1 MTENDLP
8 KEGLEEERDSAD
20 FQADDSINDAT
31 LLVCLADDE
40 AHSTGARPDLP
51 VKDLR
56 ARILQVEG
64 GRKYEVR
71 RLVAKGGMGLVYEAS
86 DINCD
91 RTVALKV
98 LMTDERN
105 EQESKRRFV
114 TEARITSRLE
124 HPNIVP
130 IHELGKDTEGN
141 VFYSMKYVRG
151 VTLGDVLN
159 DIRRGRGDVAQQ
171 YPLGRLLTIFQKTCD
186 AVAFAHSHGV
196 VHRDLKPGN
205 IMIGNYGEVLVLD
218 WGLARLIE
226 PGARDTVAEEEIKS
240 PAPSTASANTEKL
253 ALHEQVEK
261 RVLDTIRVETTS
273 TGLKTISG
281 TVLGTP
287 GFMAPEQVRRDGVID
302 SRTDIY
308 ALGAILYS
316 ILTLRAPIRERK
328 DIPELLRMILEGNI
342 MPPADYGESDDAW
355 TLQHCP
361 DGKIPTVLS
370 DITMKAMALN
380 PTDRYPS
387 VKDLQQEIEDYQ
399 NGLVWHVVIDDDF
412 TSVDSLHRWEPM
424 GCQCEIADGELR
436 MYGGELQ
443 MLLLKRD
450 LPGDVRIDFECRQE
464 GTYMND
470 LACLMSAIRSVN
482 AWETSISGY
491 AFKYGAYTNTMNVL
505 TKLDR
510 RIWSSPDSPL
520 TPGRRYKVR
529 AERVGNR
536 LRMWVDG
543 KEIFTVTDPE
553 PLAGSNRTVVG
564 LLGWIAD
571 TRFSHVTVY
580 SLGTPWKSDILDIAE
595 RHLQKGHYATAMDLF
610 QEVIQSFP
618 DAQRLER
625 AEKGFTLARTRD
637 HMEKNLPVWQ
647 SKLAKSWPSLAF
659 TLKMENEGLTLEIPN
674 AGITDLSPLK
684 GIPLT
689 SLSCWGNRI
698 RKLDPLH
705 GMPLTV
711 LNCAGN
717 PISTLDPLRGLP
729 LNILR
734 CEACGLGTIEPLRG
748 APLTVL
754 NCSENELGSDGLE
767 PLRGMRLTWL
777 ACMCTGVKSLGPLV
791 GMPLTWLFCD
801 GNQIDN
807 LDSLREIPLTEIS
820 CRGNRIVNLEP
831 LQGGRLNILRA
842 DDNLIA
848 SLEPLRGLPLTTFSC
863 CWNRI
868 TSLEPLKGMSVSCLL
883 CGGNQLKDIGSFIK
897 NPSKVFFF
905 DCDTIPVKELEWIRQ
920 TWSRDVRF
928 SPYVRDIE
936 VLLALRRLDAERLR
950 ELASQFQGHRY
961 LFVPKFVT
969 WPDAKQICESLGGHL
984 VSITSIEEN
993 EFVASLFPLGG
1004 SWFWIGLMVG
1014 KEKQEWITGE
1024 PIEFRTFVNVLQEQ
1038 TPGPRVFSG
1047 RNWCFDVVTDA
1058 HNCFMIEW
1066 DS

>member
-1 MTENDLP
+1 MTEKNLP
-8 KEGLEEERDSAD
+8 GKGAGEENESVD
-20 FQADDSINDAT
+20 FQMDDSINDAT
-31 LLVCLADDE
+31 LLVCLADDD
-40 AHSTGARPDLP
+40 TPNGGAGSDVP
-51 VKDLR
+51 VQDLR
-56 ARILQVEG
+56 SRILQVEG

-98 LMTDERN
+98 LMADQKN

-114 TEARITSRLE
+114 SEARITSRLE

-159 DIRRGRGDVAQQ
+159 DIRRGRSDVIQQ

-205 IMIGNYGEVLVLD
+205 IMIGKYGEVLVLD

-226 PGARDTVAEEEIKS
+226 PSARDTVSEE
-240 PAPSTASANTEKL
+240 PAPVPGPAPVGAAEKL
-253 ALHEQVEK
+253 ALHDQVEK
-261 RVLDTIRVETTS
+261 RILDTIRVETS
-273 TGLKTISG
+273 SAGLKTISG

-316 ILTLRAPIRERK
+316 ILTLRAPIRERQ
-328 DIPELLRMILEGNI
+328 DIPRLLQMILEGNI
-342 MPPADYGESDDAW
+342 TSPAEYGESDEAW

-361 DGKIPTVLS
+361 DGRVPAVLS

-380 PTDRYPS
+380 PADRYLS
-387 VKDLQQEIEDYQ
+387 VKDFQQEIEDYQ
-399 NGLVWHVVIDDDF
+399 NGLVWHVVIDEDF
-412 TSVDSLHRWEPM
+412 SSVDALQRWEPM
-424 GCQCEIADGELR
+424 GCRCEIADGELR

-443 MLLLKRD
+443 MILLKRD
-450 LPGDVRIDFECRQE
+450 LPGDVRIDFECHQE

-470 LACLMSAIRSVN
+470 VACLMSAIRSVN

-505 TKLDR
+505 TRLDR
-510 RIWSSPDSPL
+510 RIWSSPDAPL
-520 TPGRRYKVR
+520 TPGQRYKIR
-529 AERVGNR
+529 TERVGNR
-536 LRMWVDG
+536 LRMWVNG
-543 KEIFTVTDPE
+543 KEIFTVTDPD

-571 TRFSHVTVY
+571 TRFSRVTIY

-595 RHLQKGHYATAMDLF
+595 RHLHKGHYVTAMDLF

-625 AEKGFTLARTRD
+625 AEKGFDLARTRD
-637 HMEKNLPVWQ
+637 HMERNLPIWQ
-647 SKLAKSWPSLAF
+647 SKLAKSWPHLASN
-659 TLKMENEGLTLEIPN
+659 LKMENEGLTLEISN
-674 AGITDLSPLK
+674 SGITDLSPLR

-698 RKLDPLH
+698 RRLDPLH
-705 GMPLTV
+705 GMPLKM

-717 PISTLDPLRGLP
+717 PIATLDPLRGLP

-734 CEACGLGTIEPLRG
+734 CEACSLNTIEPLRG
-748 APLTVL
+748 LPLTVL
-754 NCSENELGSDGLE
+754 NCSENNLGADGLE
-767 PLRGMRLTWL
+767 PLRGMRLSWL
-777 ACMCTGVKSLGPLV
+777 ACMCTGVKSIAPLV

-801 GNQIDN
+801 GNQIEDIE
-807 LDSLREIPLTEIS
+807 SLKELPLTELS
-820 CRGNRIVNLEP
+820 CRGNRIVDLAP
-831 LQGGRLNILRA
+831 LQGGKLNILRA
-842 DDNLIA
+842 DENLVA

-868 TSLEPLKGMSVSCLL
+868 SSLEPLRGLSISCLL

-905 DCDTIPVKELEWIRQ
+905 DCDTISLKELEWIRQ

-936 VLLALRRLDAERLR
+936 VLVALRKSDAERLR
-950 ELASQFQGHRY
+950 ELASLFQGHHY

-969 WPDAKQICESLGGHL
+969 WAEAKQACEALGGHL
-984 VSITSIEEN
+984 VTITSMEEN

-1004 SWFWIGLMVG
+1004 SWFWIGLTVG
-1014 KEKQEWITGE
+1014 KDKQEWITGE
-1024 PIEFRTFVNVLQEQ
+1024 PLDFRAFVNVLQEQ

-1047 RNWCFDVVTDA
+1047 RNWCMDVVPDS